1 MTDHRDLY
9 KLVLVGDTVVVG
21 IFLFWMPLVWF
32 GYHRQAR
39 LRNTY
44 YNSDEDSERDYFV
57 AAVTTGS
64 GRDMASSEWSMSL
77 KLTNNSSLK
86 KIPCVMKSKFTD
98 FYFFLVI
105 FSFG

>member
-9 KLVLVGDTVVVG
+9 KLVLEGDTVVVG
-21 IFLFWMPLVWF
+21 IFLFCMPLVWF

-57 AAVTTGS
+57 AAAMLGQ
-64 GRDMASSEWSMSL
+64 RQEM
-77 KLTNNSSLK
+77 
-86 KIPCVMKSKFTD
+86 P
-98 FYFFLVI
+98 
-105 FSFG
+105 